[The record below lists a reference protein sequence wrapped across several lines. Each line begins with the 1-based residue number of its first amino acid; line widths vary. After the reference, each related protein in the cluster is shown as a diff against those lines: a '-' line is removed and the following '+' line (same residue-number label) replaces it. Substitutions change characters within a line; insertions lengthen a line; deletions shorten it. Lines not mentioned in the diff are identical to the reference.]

1 MIKKLD
7 EKLKRLKDKKH
18 KEDEYTSK
26 IMNDEDFLLLKKWAG
41 VADDKPFKL
50 KNGY

>member
-18 KEDEYTSK
+18 KEDEIFKKDKELELARKK
-26 IMNDEDFLLLKKWAG
+26 IG
-41 VADDKPFKL
+41 DKIWKQ
-50 KNGY
+50 KI